1 MSTREELRSF
11 RILRRIDGWAIQ
23 YEWRR
28 AGQEAP
34 ATATEV
40 LRSIDALK
48 VQRDARCWYEAGLP
62 VTGIEDSGRPP
73 APAATWAD
81 MTTPQ
86 RIAAVVQAM
95 SEGHTNRSAAALLKT
110 TTNSVAGLR
119 HRWGIPAR
127 SKP

>member
-48 VQRDARCWYEAGLP
+48 ARLVLLLKEL
-62 VTGIEDSGRPP
+62 DSV
-73 APAATWAD
+73 
-81 MTTPQ
+81 
-86 RIAAVVQAM
+86 AAV
-95 SEGHTNRSAAALLKT
+95 LLFLGAT
-110 TTNSVAGLR
+110 
-119 HRWGIPAR
+119 
-127 SKP
+127 